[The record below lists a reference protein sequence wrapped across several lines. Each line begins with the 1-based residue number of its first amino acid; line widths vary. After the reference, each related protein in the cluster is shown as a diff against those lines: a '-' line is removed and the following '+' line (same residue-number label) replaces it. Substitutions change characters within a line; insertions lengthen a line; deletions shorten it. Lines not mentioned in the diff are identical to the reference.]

1 MLIFGVLG
9 YLMRKFDFNAAAM
22 VLGLILG
29 PIGERGLRRS
39 LMLSDGDPSVLFST
53 PLCWML
59 IALCVIGILSPLFMN
74 RWEKRMTEQQ

>member
-1 MLIFGVLG
+1 
-9 YLMRKFDFNAAAM
+9 M